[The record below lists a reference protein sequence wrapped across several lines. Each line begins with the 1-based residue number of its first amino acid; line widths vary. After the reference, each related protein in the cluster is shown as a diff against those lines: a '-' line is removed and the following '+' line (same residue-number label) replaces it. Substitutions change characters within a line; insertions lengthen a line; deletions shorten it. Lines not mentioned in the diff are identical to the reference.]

1 MTVSDLDNLAYV
13 LKNFTN
19 YRKGTVG
26 EESVGRGGTW
36 AGVKFLK
43 DKDHQR
49 IAQRLLSRNWHGKK
63 CASSM
68 MTMAREIEY
77 LLVLTLSWKDRV
89 ELGRVLIS
97 SLTYAEIYYA
107 ERDNT
112 PNEKERPYR
121 LYKTGQE
128 VEESIEY
135 TWRTST
141 DPFPRWTKPYD
152 VVGNNLLRPSHPCP
166 PQLEPDPYILP
177 PSDNRKI
184 PWIEAVHKLESV
196 PYRINKELLEVAL
209 ELDEDESTRLYPF
222 EWDEY
227 EDRRKACDEQY
238 IHDNIEELL
247 KKKLKYKVDENGEL
261 ILDKKGKKQPFTK
274 ADKIKDKHLANFTP
288 EEIEKWNAYW
298 HEHYLIEQT
307 KQRIEQR
314 RAQYERDRDEATQ
327 LKDWERFYQR
337 VSVDYRG
344 RFYLPDFSY
353 QGSDFCRAVIEF
365 ADGQTVDKSGYEFFL
380 NHLAN
385 HAEKDGG
392 LEEKYKQ
399 AHAEA
404 DVYCFIADNPIGYI
418 EELRKVDKPL
428 CFLRA
433 CMEWRDCQTP
443 ILKKHMD
450 ENPTATYRSK
460 EQREVFNRMF
470 DRLDELELI
479 TLPTGEKKFV
489 SHLPIEID
497 QSSSAFQHIAQMM
510 KDKDL
515 RERAISSESIYL
527 GVADLLKIKPVNGV
541 EPSRGERK
549 KIVKTIAVAWGYGA
563 TDGTCK
569 KRLLQYRRDVEHATP
584 YLRELTDDEA
594 KDLGAQVI
602 TLLKK
607 EFKTCLLYRKRVKD
621 AVGSVLKNGQSF
633 DTMMEHKED
642 AVTWTTPS
650 LFIARQRIH
659 TVDQDTPP
667 VRIYSGGDTKAL
679 PKINLQEPTDSINK
693 EEMKSKAP
701 PNLVHSYD
709 ACLIHGLLY
718 AGVPIPIW
726 DEHAVHMSI
735 AEESLVI
742 KYPVI
747 TIHDAFACHANNVQD
762 LKLKVTAGMA
772 RLYEYEPLLRFE
784 SHLKGE
790 PYTHGDVD
798 VDWWTEATDAF
809 S

>member
-107 ERDNT
+107 ERD
-112 PNEKERPYR
+112 PNEKESPYR

-209 ELDEDESTRLYPF
+209 ELDKDESTRLYPF

-227 EDRRKACDEQY
+227 DDRRKACDDQY
-238 IHDNIEELL
+238 IHDNIKELE
-247 KKKLKYKVDENGEL
+247 KKVLKYKVDENGEF

-274 ADKIKDKHLANFTP
+274 ADKVKDKHLANFTP

-298 HEHYLIEQT
+298 HDHYLIEQT

-365 ADGQTVDKSGYEFFL
+365 ADGQTVNKQGNDFLL

-385 HAEKDGG
+385 HAELDGG
-392 LEEKYKQ
+392 YGEKAVKAY
-399 AHAEA
+399 AENTL
-404 DVYCFIADNPIGYI
+404 YFLIADNPIAFI
-418 EELRKVDKPL
+418 KELKKVDKPL
-428 CFLRA
+428 CYLRA
-433 CMEWRDCQTP
+433 CMEWRDVMAP
-443 ILKKHMD
+443 RLKRHF
-450 ENPTATYRSK
+450 EQNPTETSNKDVA
-460 EQREVFNRMF
+460 QLMMQMF
-470 DRLDELELI
+470 KRAEELELH
-479 TLPTGEKKFV
+479 TFPTGGQEFL

-497 QSSSAFQHIAQMM
+497 QSSSAFQHIAGMM
-510 KDKDL
+510 NDDNL

-569 KRLLQYRRDVEHATP
+569 TRLLEYRRDVEHATP
-584 YLRELTDDEA
+584 YLRELTDDEV

-602 TLLKK
+602 KLLEK
-607 EFKTCLLYRKRVKD
+607 EFKTCVDYRERVKE

-659 TVDQDTPP
+659 IRDKKTP
-667 VRIYSGGDTKAL
+667 VRIYSGGDTKKDI
-679 PKINLQEPTDSINK
+679 KINLQEPTDSINK
-693 EEMKSKAP
+693 KEMKSKAP

-718 AGVPIPIW
+718 AGLPKPIW
-726 DEHAVHMSI
+726 DEHDVQMSI
-735 AEESLVI
+735 EDESYVI

-762 LKLKVTAGMA
+762 LKGKVTHGMA
-772 RLYEYEPLLRFE
+772 MLYMFDPMERFLAQLE
-784 SHLKGE
+784 GTS
-790 PYTHGDVD
+790 YTIRDID
-798 VDWWTEATDAF
+798 IDWTESSGHAF